1 VLRTPN
7 VRRFF
12 VGYLTSNV
20 GTAMSATA
28 LAFAVLETGHGAS
41 GLGIVFA
48 AGIVPEIAFML
59 AGGVLADRLG
69 RRQVML
75 SADLARGASQGVLAA
90 LVFAGHPPVWA
101 FAGLTAVV
109 GAGNAFFAPALTGL
123 TVEVAKGDELGD
135 ANALFG
141 MASSGANVVGP
152 ALAGILIGL
161 TDPATVLAI
170 DAGTY
175 LASAIALAGLRLPN
189 VALPGRQSIVR
200 QLVAGWEEFTSRR
213 WIWLTTTQ
221 FALFNLLTWGPF
233 LLLGPVVAHQ
243 SLDGARSWGFIL
255 AGFGAGSVLGG
266 ILALGRRPRQPLV
279 VATAAT
285 LGYPIPVGMLALG
298 ASTPEVA
305 LAAAVGGIGSAVFN
319 IYWSTTIQ
327 HEIPEEAQARVQAF
341 VLVGAYGA
349 GPIAFAGAGP
359 IAAATSAKT
368 VLAFG
373 AAWSILAT
381 IAVLST
387 RSVRAVAWP
396 ETPGYGEGGPA

>member
-1 VLRTPN
+1 
-7 VRRFF
+7 
-12 VGYLTSNV
+12 
-20 GTAMSATA
+20 
-28 LAFAVLETGHGAS
+28 
-41 GLGIVFA
+41 
-48 AGIVPEIAFML
+48 
-59 AGGVLADRLG
+59 
-69 RRQVML
+69 
-75 SADLARGASQGVLAA
+75 
-90 LVFAGHPPVWA
+90 
-101 FAGLTAVV
+101 
-109 GAGNAFFAPALTGL
+109 
-123 TVEVAKGDELGD
+123 
-135 ANALFG
+135 
-141 MASSGANVVGP
+141 
-152 ALAGILIGL
+152 
-161 TDPATVLAI
+161 VLAI

-396 ETPGYGEGGPA
+396 ETPGYGEGHPA